1 MDFSKQKRGL
11 IILAMALGLLMSSL
25 DNTIVSASIAK
36 ILDDFGGFSQLS
48 WVFTAYMLATTS
60 TMLVLGKMSDLF
72 GRKLFYLIGIGL
84 FILGSALCGVAQSM
98 DQLIWFRALQG
109 IGAGAIFPISFTI
122 IFTIFKD
129 PKDGAKLSGVMA
141 GIFGLSSV
149 AGPQLGT
156 FITEHWGW
164 RWCFYVNLPI
174 GIASFLVLL
183 FALKETRS
191 ERKPKV
197 DYLGTFLLVMTC
209 LSVML
214 AMEWGG
220 KDYAWSSW
228 QILGLFGVG
237 LIGLIAFI
245 LVEKRAEEPVLPLEI
260 FRNRVVL
267 GTSIISFCQGVMMF
281 GAITYLP
288 IFSVAVLNHANTN
301 SVLTP
306 MMASMIC
313 GTIVSGMLMMK
324 FKYRTLMT
332 ISMLFGV
339 ATSILLITASRQIGN
354 FEMILIMILLGFGA
368 IGPMMSIGQNAMAN
382 SVDPRYMG
390 VSSSIVGFW
399 RNIGGVMGASVM
411 AVIVNHQLK
420 GFIEQGAAQNH
431 IPAGQINTLANPE
444 VLMHATDK
452 IPVTILSFLR
462 DSMGSAI
469 NQGFILSLCV
479 AVIGV
484 LVALSIGNSK
494 FQAPNRKGETGMSA
508 E

>member
-1 MDFSKQKRGL
+1 
-11 IILAMALGLLMSSL
+11 
-25 DNTIVSASIAK
+25 
-36 ILDDFGGFSQLS
+36 
-48 WVFTAYMLATTS
+48 
-60 TMLVLGKMSDLF
+60 
-72 GRKLFYLIGIGL
+72 
-84 FILGSALCGVAQSM
+84 
-98 DQLIWFRALQG
+98 
-109 IGAGAIFPISFTI
+109 
-122 IFTIFKD
+122 
-129 PKDGAKLSGVMA
+129 
-141 GIFGLSSV
+141 
-149 AGPQLGT
+149 
-156 FITEHWGW
+156 
-164 RWCFYVNLPI
+164 
-174 GIASFLVLL
+174 
-183 FALKETRS
+183 
-191 ERKPKV
+191 
-197 DYLGTFLLVMTC
+197 
-209 LSVML
+209 
-214 AMEWGG
+214 MEWGG

-228 QILGLFGVG
+228 QVLGLFALG
-237 LIGLIAFI
+237 LVGLIAFI
-245 LVEKRAEEPVLPLEI
+245 QVEKRAEEPVLPLGI

-339 ATSILLITASRQIGN
+339 ATSILLITLSRQIGD

-368 IGPMMSIGQNAMAN
+368 IGPMMSIGQNAMAS

-420 GFIEQGAAQNH
+420 GIIEQGAAQNH
-431 IPAGQINTLANPE
+431 IPAGQIDKLANPE
-444 VLMHATDK
+444 LLMHATDK
-452 IPVTILSFLR
+452 IPAAIISFLR

-484 LVALSIGNSK
+484 VVALNVGNSK
-494 FQAPNRKGETGMSA
+494 FQAPNRKGETGVSA